1 MSGRVHEWVRMRE
14 FSDSESEWW
23 ERERERE
30 REEGREQRDTARD
43 TARDTPVTQ
52 QI

>member
-30 REEGREQRDTARD
+30 RKEESRE
-43 TARDTPVTQ
+43 TQ
-52 QI
+52 QETQQETHR